1 VSNSVRT
8 GRLES
13 INIAARARHDLPA
26 RAGSTGIDKRPVAGP
41 VRLEA
46 GGVAGD
52 TIVARADHG
61 GPDQAVYAYSVDD
74 LAWLAAEFDRPV
86 GPGGAGENL
95 TLAGIDCS
103 HAVIGERWRV
113 GEAILQVRA
122 ARTPCITFA
131 GFLGVP
137 DLIKRFIAGGR
148 PGAYLAVVQ
157 PGTVRAGDQVRVLDR
172 PDHGV
177 TTADLMAAKTV
188 DRGRIPHVAT
198 AREHLGARER
208 AWLERVHDARGRRA
222 AAIG

>member
-1 VSNSVRT
+1 MLNAAP

-13 INIAARARHDLPA
+13 VNLAALARHDLPA

-41 VRLEA
+41 VRLDVE
-46 GGVAGD
+46 GVAGD

-74 LAWLAAEFDRPV
+74 LRWLAAEFDRAV
-86 GPGGAGENL
+86 GHGGAGENL
-95 TLAGIDCS
+95 TVSGVDCS

-113 GEAILQVRA
+113 GGAVLQVRG
-122 ARTPCITFA
+122 ARTPCVTFA

-137 DLIKRFIAGGR
+137 DLVKRFIAGGR
-148 PGAYLAVVQ
+148 PGAYLAVLE
-157 PGTVRAGDQVRVLDR
+157 PGDVRAGDAVHVLDR

-177 TTADLMAAKTV
+177 TTADVLAARTT
-188 DRGRIPHVAT
+188 DRTRIPLVAT

-208 AWLERVHDARGRRA
+208 AWLDRVLAAQPRG
-222 AAIG
+222 

>member
-1 VSNSVRT
+1 MRT

-13 INIAARARHDLPA
+13 VNIAAGARHDLPA

-41 VRLEA
+41 VRL
-46 GGVAGD
+46 GTDGVDGD
-52 TIVARADHG
+52 TIVDRADHG

-86 GPGGAGENL
+86 APGGAGENL
-95 TLAGIDCS
+95 TLSGLDCS
-103 HAVIGERWRV
+103 HAVIGERWQV
-113 GEAILQVRA
+113 GEAVLQVRA

-137 DLIKRFIAGGR
+137 DLIKRFIVGGR

-157 PGTVRAGDQVRVLDR
+157 PGTVRAGDRVAVLDR

-177 TTADLMAAKTV
+177 TTADVMAARTV
-188 DRGRIPHVAT
+188 DRARIPLVAT
-198 AREHLGARER
+198 AYEFLGARER
-208 AWLERVHDARGRRA
+208 AWLDRVLARRG
-222 AAIG
+222 